1 MSHSSRTV
9 ETLTTDTNAYL
20 HRHRLIHLTTILRR
34 HIPPLFSVLSCACGL
49 VVALFRRQ
57 ASRLGVSSLLTMTD
71 RVAAPV
77 HRRVFAFSLDRI
89 PLSLRR
95 IFSMFVTKLSKR
107 SKPIRKASFRNLF
120 DFYPE
125 KGNQRGRIEIFS
137 QRKILWL
144 SSWRNFAP
152 ENSPNLREAREQA

>member
-20 HRHRLIHLTTILRR
+20 HRHRLIHLTTSLRR

-71 RVAAPV
+71 RAVAPV

-95 IFSMFVTKLSKR
+95 IFSIFVTKLSKR

-125 KGNQRGRIEIFS
+125 KRNQRGRSQVFS
-137 QRKILWL
+137 QRKIFWL
-144 SSWRNFAP
+144 SSWRNFSP